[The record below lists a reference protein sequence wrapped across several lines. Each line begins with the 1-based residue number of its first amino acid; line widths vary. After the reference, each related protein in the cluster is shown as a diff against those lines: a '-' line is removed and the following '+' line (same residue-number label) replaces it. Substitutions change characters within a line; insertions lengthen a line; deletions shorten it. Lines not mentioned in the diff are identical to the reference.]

1 MLCILKFFENTNYK
15 DKKGS
20 GGDNENEV
28 ISRTLLKIAVVS
40 RHYRQK
46 HPELMPKHGELWK
59 CRIVKEISSGKNR
72 GCFIIEP
79 LEKVDDKQILHLI
92 PGWYDDKVVN
102 GRLLIIPRKQNTNWI
117 LPLTHKRIMAEER
130 GAYCVIVQLDAVPLQ
145 DPPKDTPMP
154 DSLGDGDS
162 SPLPEDDEE

>member
-1 MLCILKFFENTNYK
+1 MLCILKFFGN
-15 DKKGS
+15 DKKS
-20 GGDNENEV
+20 ADESDNENEV

-79 LEKVDDKQILHLI
+79 LEFVNDKDILHLI
-92 PGWYDDKVVN
+92 PGWYDSKVVN
-102 GRLLIIPRKQNTNWI
+102 GRLLIIPRKKDTNWI
-117 LPLTHKRIMAEER
+117 LPLTHKRIMAEEQE
-130 GAYCVIVQLDAVPLQ
+130 AYCVIVQLDAIPLQ
-145 DPPKDTPMP
+145 EVPAGTPEP
-154 DSLGDGDS
+154 DALGDGS
-162 SPLPEDDEE
+162 LIIDEE